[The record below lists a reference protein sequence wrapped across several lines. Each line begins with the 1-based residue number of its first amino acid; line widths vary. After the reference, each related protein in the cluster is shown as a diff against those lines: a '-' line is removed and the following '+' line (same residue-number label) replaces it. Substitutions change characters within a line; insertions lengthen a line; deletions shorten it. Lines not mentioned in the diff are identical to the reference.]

1 MASTTVSG
9 NTGINGAVI
18 TGSSLTL
25 NFAARGKYFARAEE
39 IEKNDEFRHEDD
51 LRTCISYLDSPATRR
66 KFIDVVKF
74 DSASWLFQ
82 QELFKRWIHDSPP
95 TLLTIRGKAFTGKSA
110 MMKKAVDW
118 STESTSAITLYH
130 FFDDSASGAVTAL
143 LQQLLGQLLAQLPRR
158 PWEDVRRWSQDIQS
172 ERLEELCSHNWLR
185 EKIKDVILDNKRRLR
200 EDDTV
205 IRIFVDGIDEH
216 LDDDCA
222 HDVEENSQPLWI
234 LEFLWDLLSSL
245 QSAGVDI
252 AVCVSRR
259 HLPFYHGQE
268 PPDEKLELEEYTKA
282 EVSQF
287 LKGKLKCVGNAERE
301 DIMLRLLKRT
311 GSNNF
316 YWADYAGR
324 RIKDRSAGF
333 TENHVI
339 ELISAV
345 ITNHK
350 TLYEHVLSAHGS
362 KDSRDQLLRLL
373 RLRLGTFRPLK
384 VDEFR
389 HAIAFAEVD
398 DFDKHESLLEW
409 EEVDPRRSASEFS
422 VFIHQASGGLLSTRP
437 FVTSAA
443 SGTFDSQAG
452 REGVE
457 EEEQEIWVMFT
468 QHTVEHYLRGDN
480 GPRELRIDETTTLQ
494 HSCDLLLYHIGRS
507 VLDFCS
513 LRGDDDAEILEYVL
527 EYWLQHARRLGE
539 LPDAMRIPDFL
550 DDDCDNA
557 KSQRFVQGQIKALAN
572 GEYTEPLYISDY
584 IREDPESGQLDTDD
598 VSMLLL
604 LSTMGCKSLLQRHLR
619 RCNVC
624 SSILTWAATDAASMD
639 IFQDCLRSAT
649 MGQHNST
656 AVYLLDLAPP
666 RDLDVLCQDMTPLY
680 RACYC
685 CSISFADKTHDQLSL
700 VRHLLHLGADPAA
713 WSPQEY
719 EYPINIA
726 IAHNSPPLMQELLR
740 GGGGGNINDSS
751 NNRSQ
756 HAKVAAVLRAQG
768 ETSGWTPLHFAVK
781 SPRSSDMEKLAVV
794 KALVRLAPPG
804 QGFLDIRDLEGKTP
818 RDLARELR
826 SRHGNNVLDV
836 LDAFAKADAQRN
848 GLGGIAGV
856 AAARR
861 RKLEVGVHEVRAG
874 SPGRCLD

>member
-1 MASTTVSG
+1 MASTTVLGS
-9 NTGINGAVI
+9 TGINGAVI

-25 NFAARGKYFARAEE
+25 NFAER
-39 IEKNDEFRHEDD
+39 EKTDEFRHEDD
-51 LRTCISYLDSPATRR
+51 LKTCISYLDSPATRK
-66 KFIDVVKF
+66 KFIDVVRF

-118 STESTSAITLYH
+118 STENTSAITLYH

-143 LQQLLGQLLAQLPRR
+143 LQQLLGQLLAQVPRR
-158 PWEDVRRWSQDIQS
+158 PREDVRRWSQDIQS
-172 ERLEELCSHNWLR
+172 ERFEELCSHNRLR

-222 HDVEENSQPLWI
+222 HDVEENSKPLWI

-268 PPDEKLELEEYTKA
+268 PPDETLELEEYTKA
-282 EVSQF
+282 EISRF

-333 TENHVI
+333 TENHVV
-339 ELISAV
+339 ELISTV
-345 ITNHK
+345 ITSHK

-389 HAIAFAEVD
+389 HAIAFAEVE

-437 FVTSAA
+437 FETARESA
-443 SGTFDSQAG
+443 G
-452 REGVE
+452 E
-457 EEEQEIWVMFT
+457 EEQEQEQEQEIWVMFT
-468 QHTVEHYLRGDN
+468 QHAVEHYLRGEN

-527 EYWLQHARRLGE
+527 EYWLQHVRRLGE
-539 LPDAMRIPDFL
+539 LPDTMRIPDFL

-557 KSQRFVQGQIKALAN
+557 KSQRFVQGQIKGLAN
-572 GEYTEPLYISDY
+572 GEYTEPLYVSDY
-584 IREDPESGQLDTDD
+584 IREDPESGELDTDG

-604 LSTMGCKSLLQRHLR
+604 LSTMGCKALLQRHLR

-656 AVYLLDLAPP
+656 AIYLLDLAPP

-680 RACYC
+680 RACYYS
-685 CSISFADKTHDQLSL
+685 SIYFTDKTHQLSL

-740 GGGGGNINDSS
+740 GGNNNSNSNSND
-751 NNRSQ
+751 RSQ

-794 KALVRLAPPG
+794 KALVKLAPPG
-804 QGFLDIRDLEGKTP
+804 QGFLDMKDLEGKTP

-856 AAARR
+856 AAAGR

-874 SPGRCLD
+874 SPGRRMD